1 MLEHLYV
8 ADRHGR
14 TQGSA
19 SWLYKKQEPPVPK
32 PSLGDKYGQWAG
44 RELQYLALP
53 GGATLQF
60 DLSRL
65 TLADFRSMRDHY
77 QINASLYV
85 LTFILHQIDWH
96 IECENEE
103 IRTMIEQN
111 IRDVW
116 TTMIRG
122 LSQAFWAGYSPLVIN
137 FENDLKNGYVVVDKF
152 KDLIPEE
159 CRVNWKKI
167 HGASTGSGVAPTLLQ
182 YDGIVQ
188 TVLGNGVGL
197 TEGGGYTSTRA
208 IPVEN
213 TLWYPLMME
222 NGDYYG
228 RKLLKPAFPA
238 WYFSQIIHLFNNR
251 YLERF
256 GEPTPVGR
264 APFDEQVDSG
274 GGSTITGKQAME
286 NIITSLRNRS
296 AVVLPSDRDPVSG
309 NYDYEVEYLES
320 QMRGADFERYLGRLD
335 EEMSLG
341 LFTPILLF
349 RTSNVGSYNLGQA
362 HLKIFLWM
370 LNSIAG
376 DLKYY
381 IQKYVIDR
389 LHDINFGPD
398 APPAI
403 WAYRK
408 LGKDDTNLYTAILQ
422 ALVASGR
429 IEPDLEE
436 LGTAIG
442 LTLRE
447 VEQITA
453 PIDPET
459 GLPVEDP
466 TAPTKPGDK
475 PKADTPSV
483 QPDKK
488 QDSPPSVTARY
499 PASLD
504 GAREVLRKAVV
515 RAYNV
520 AARGNQPKQFAYQG
534 KLVEALVDSGA
545 DTATAQRMARHVY
558 GTADTLMNDLY
569 GALASEPERF
579 RDVLGQQ
586 TAKLLVDAQ

>member
-1 MLEHLYV
+1 VSLFI
-8 ADRHGR
+8 ADSYGR
-14 TQGSA
+14 TVGSHLTTSKPTA
-19 SWLYKKQEPPVPK
+19 SWLFKAPDDRPK
-32 PSLGDKYGQWAG
+32 VAIGDKYGQWAG

-53 GGATLQF
+53 GGAMLQF
-60 DLSRL
+60 DLSQL

-96 IECENEE
+96 IECTNQE
-103 IRTMIEQN
+103 IREMIEQN
-111 IRDVW
+111 LRDVW
-116 TTMIRG
+116 TTLIRG

-137 FENDLKNGYVVVDKF
+137 YENDLKNNYVVIDKF

-159 CRVNWKKI
+159 CRVNWKKTP
-167 HGASTGSGVAPTLLQ
+167 GAGAQGQPAPSLLK
-182 YDGIVQ
+182 YDGIIQ
-188 TVLGNGVGL
+188 TPLGAGL
-197 TEGGGYTSTRA
+197 GMIGTEGQPVATRA
-208 IPVEN
+208 IPTEN
-213 TLWYPLMME
+213 SLWYPLMME

-256 GEPTPVGR
+256 GEPTPLGR
-264 APFDEQVDSG
+264 APFDEEVDMG
-274 GGSTITGKQAME
+274 GGTMASGKVAME
-286 NIITSLRNRS
+286 SILAGLRNRS
-296 AVVLPSDRDPVSG
+296 VVVLPSDRDPNSG
-309 NYDYEVEYLES
+309 EYDYQVEYLES
-320 QMRGADFERYLGRLD
+320 QMRGADFERYMSRLD
-335 EEMSLG
+335 EEMSLA

-349 RTSNVGSYNLGQA
+349 RTANVGSYNLGQA

-381 IQKYVIDR
+381 IQNYVVNR
-389 LHDINFGPD
+389 LHDINFGPG
-398 APPAI
+398 APPAV

-408 LGKDDTNLYTAILQ
+408 LGKDDTNLYTAMLQ

-429 IEPDLEE
+429 ATPDLEE

-447 VEQITA
+447 VEQITDD
-453 PIDPET
+453 PNDPLGDPES
-459 GLPVEDP
+459 PEVPKDP
-466 TAPTKPGDK
+466 A
-475 PKADTPSV
+475 
-483 QPDKK
+483 

-504 GAREVLRKAVV
+504 KAREVLRKAVV
-515 RAYNV
+515 RAYNT
-520 AARGNQPKQFAYQG
+520 AARGSEPKQFAYQG
-534 KLVEALVDSGA
+534 RLVEALCESGA

-558 GTADTLMNDLY
+558 SRAGDLMADLY
-569 GALASEPERF
+569 VALPGEPEKF
-579 RDVLGQQ
+579 RDVLGQS
-586 TAKLLVDAQ
+586 TGHLLAEAFG

>member
-1 MLEHLYV
+1 MSKLVIADAYGRMVDRDAHLT
-8 ADRHGR
+8 AAKP
-14 TQGSA
+14 SA
-19 SWLYKKQEPPVPK
+19 SWLFKASDRPEPK
-32 PSLGDKYGQWAG
+32 LGDKFGQWAG
-44 RELQYLALP
+44 REMQYLALP
-53 GGATLQF
+53 GGAMLQF

-96 IECENEE
+96 IECENQE
-103 IRTMIEQN
+103 IREMIEQN
-111 IRDVW
+111 MRDVW
-116 TTMIRG
+116 TTLIRG

-137 FENDLKNGYVVVDKF
+137 YENDLKNNYVVIDKF

-159 CRVNWKKI
+159 CRVNWKKTKGYAAPGEI
-167 HGASTGSGVAPTLLQ
+167 APTLLQ
-182 YDGIVQ
+182 FDGVIQ
-188 TVLGNGVGL
+188 SPLGAGTGL
-197 TEGGGYTSTRA
+197 IGTEGGGNARRA

-213 TLWYPLMME
+213 SLWYPIMME

-264 APFDEQVDSG
+264 APFEDDVDSG
-274 GGSTITGKQAME
+274 GGVMVSGKQAME
-286 NIITSLRNRS
+286 GILSGLRNRS
-296 AVVLPSDRDPVSG
+296 VVVLPSDRDPISG
-309 NYDYEVEYLES
+309 NYEYEVEYLES
-320 QMRGADFERYLGRLD
+320 QMRGADFERYMGRLD
-335 EEMSLG
+335 EEMSLA

-349 RTSNVGSYNLGQA
+349 RTANVGSYNLGQA

-381 IQKYVIDR
+381 IQNYVVNR

-408 LGKDDTNLYTAILQ
+408 LGKDDTNLYTAMLQ

-429 IEPDLEE
+429 AEPDLEE

-447 VEQITA
+447 VEQITTDPAA
-453 PIDPET
+453 PEGDADSPEVPEDPE
-459 GLPVEDP
+459 
-466 TAPTKPGDK
+466 
-475 PKADTPSV
+475 
-483 QPDKK
+483 

-499 PASLD
+499 PASLE

-515 RAYNV
+515 RAYNT
-520 AARGNQPKQFAYQG
+520 AARGSEPKQFAYQG
-534 KLVEALVDSGA
+534 RLVEALCESGA

-558 GTADTLMNDLY
+558 GKAPVLMADLY
-569 GALASEPERF
+569 AALPGEPEQF
-579 RDVLGQQ
+579 REVLGRS
-586 TAKLLVDAQ
+586 TARLLAEAAST